1 MAIDKSLR
9 QHYQNGEKVGWKK
22 GMEIIWPE
30 VKKQIKKRHIDPLI
44 DTTTGEIDKS
54 EVAKTLGKSYLK
66 KAAAKKLGVA
76 SLNPFIGLLSLVM
89 PWIKQK
95 WGEGGAKQAF
105 TAGIMGPEWA
115 DLGSRELRQ
124 LEKRRDYMLK
134 RKAENKSYSK
144 KNLEEVTNQINEIK
158 KTRNVIEEVTADD
171 SFAWPEPTGGDEI
184 SVGYEPGQVDPNLAR
199 HIPKDSP
206 ISQFP
211 GEDEIILQQ
220 RKQEAMF
227 PGEDEIIQE
236 QREEAAFRELQE
248 KHKALAEAEAEA
260 QRKLAQAP
268 VFTPAPVYHHP
279 HQGDGDRH
287 GGGGGQAAADR
298 AGGSSYSSPFKH
310 GGPVYVYKR
319 NNSVDKA
326 LKGRSRD
333 I

>member
-95 WGEGGAKQAF
+95 WGEGGSFQSF
-105 TAGIMGPEWA
+105 TSGIMGPEWA

-124 LEKRRDYMLK
+124 LEKRRDYMLRRRDVLGK
-134 RKAENKSYSK
+134 KISE
-144 KNLEEVTNQINEIK
+144 KNLEEVTNKINEIK

-171 SFAWPEPTGGDEI
+171 PFAWPE
-184 SVGYEPGQVDPNLAR
+184 
-199 HIPKDSP
+199 PKDSP

-220 RKQEAMF
+220 RERDEAIKREEQF
-227 PGEDEIIQE
+227 EAQRIEAE
-236 QREEAAFRELQE
+236 LQREVTRQ
-248 KHKALAEAEAEA
+248 AEAEAERRR
-260 QRKLAQAP
+260 QQQQQALP
-268 VFTPAPVYHHP
+268 P
-279 HQGDGDRH
+279 QL
-287 GGGGGQAAADR
+287 GGGGGN
-298 AGGSSYSSPFKH
+298 GGGHHHQETRSSSDSWGSSPFKH

-326 LKGRSRD
+326 LKGRKRD

>member
-95 WGEGGAKQAF
+95 WGEGGSFQSF
-105 TAGIMGPEWA
+105 TSGIMGPEWA

-124 LEKRRDYMLK
+124 LEKRRDYMLRRRDVLGK
-134 RKAENKSYSK
+134 KISE

-220 RKQEAMF
+220 RERDEAIKREEQF
-227 PGEDEIIQE
+227 EAQRIEAE
-236 QREEAAFRELQE
+236 LQREVTRQ
-248 KHKALAEAEAEA
+248 AEAEAERRR
-260 QRKLAQAP
+260 QQQQQALP
-268 VFTPAPVYHHP
+268 P
-279 HQGDGDRH
+279 QL
-287 GGGGGQAAADR
+287 GGGGGN
-298 AGGSSYSSPFKH
+298 GGGHHHQETRSSSDSWGSSPFKH
-310 GGPVYVYKR
+310 GGPVYVYTS

>member
-171 SFAWPEPTGGDEI
+171 PFAWPE
-184 SVGYEPGQVDPNLAR
+184 
-199 HIPKDSP
+199 PKDSP

-298 AGGSSYSSPFKH
+298 AGGSSYSSPFKK
-310 GGPVYVYKR
+310 GGR
-319 NNSVDKA
+319 IDKP
-326 LKGRSRD
+326 LTGRSRD

>member
-76 SLNPFIGLLSLVM
+76 SLNPLVGLLSLVM

-95 WGEGGAKQAF
+95 WGEGGSFQSF
-105 TAGIMGPEWA
+105 TSGIMGPEWA

-124 LEKRRDYMLK
+124 LEKRREYMLK
-134 RKAENKSYSK
+134 RKADKKTYSK
-144 KNLEEVTNQINEIK
+144 KNLEEVTNQIKEIK

-171 SFAWPEPTGGDEI
+171 PFAWPE
-184 SVGYEPGQVDPNLAR
+184 
-199 HIPKDSP
+199 PKDSP

-211 GEDEIILQQ
+211 GEDEIIQRQ
-220 RKQEAMF
+220 RKEESDAMVAK
-227 PGEDEIIQE
+227 EI
-236 QREEAAFRELQE
+236 AA
-248 KHKALAEAEAEA
+248 AEAFKADIEKQRILKEQAAAYAAE
-260 QRKLAQAP
+260 QAAAA
-268 VFTPAPVYHHP
+268 APP
-279 HQGDGDRH
+279 QITITQPTGGQGGIQDI
-287 GGGGGQAAADR
+287 GGGGGQPQT
-298 AGGSSYSSPFKH
+298 GG
-310 GGPVYVYKR
+310 GGYERGDYGGRGYHWKKGGR
-319 NNSVDKA
+319 VDKA
-326 LKGRSRD
+326 LGGRSRD

>member
-1 MAIDKSLR
+1 MIDKSIR
-9 QHYQNGEKVGWKK
+9 QYYQNGKKAGPFKK
-22 GMEIIWPE
+22 GIKTIWDP
-30 VKKQIKKRHIDPLI
+30 IKKTYINPLI

-54 EVAKTLGKSYLK
+54 EVVKTLGKSLGKSYLK

-76 SLNPFIGLLSLVM
+76 SLNPLVGLLSLVM

-124 LEKRRDYMLK
+124 LEKRRDYMLR
-134 RKAENKSYSK
+134 RKAENKTYSK

-158 KTRNVIEEVTADD
+158 KTKNVIEEVTADD
-171 SFAWPEPTGGDEI
+171 PFAWPETTGGDEV
-184 SVGYEPGQVDPNLAR
+184 SVGYEEGQVDPNLAR

-227 PGEDEIIQE
+227 PGEDEIIQQQIEQRNRLAE
-236 QREEAAFRELQE
+236 QRERDRLQREVTL
-248 KHKALAEAEAEA
+248 EAERNA
-260 QRKLAQAP
+260 QRLREQQAAIP
-268 VFTPAPVYHHP
+268 PPE
-279 HQGDGDRH
+279 QH
-287 GGGGGQAAADR
+287 GGGGGGQDYGQR
-298 AGGSSYSSPFKH
+298 ETRSSSGWQSSPFKK
-310 GGPVYVYKR
+310 GGR
-319 NNSVDKA
+319 VDKA
-326 LKGRSRD
+326 LGGRSRD

>member
-95 WGEGGAKQAF
+95 WGEGGSFQSF
-105 TAGIMGPEWA
+105 TSGIMGPEWA

-171 SFAWPEPTGGDEI
+171 PFAWPEPTGGDEI
-184 SVGYEPGQVDPNLAR
+184 SVGYEEGQVDPNLAR

-220 RKQEAMF
+220 RERDEAIKREEQF
-227 PGEDEIIQE
+227 EAQRIEAE
-236 QREEAAFRELQE
+236 LQREVTRQ
-248 KHKALAEAEAEA
+248 AEAEAERLR
-260 QRKLAQAP
+260 QQQPP
-268 VFTPAPVYHHP
+268 VQWTPA
-279 HQGDGDRH
+279 GGN
-287 GGGGGQAAADR
+287 GGGGRDYGHQETR
-298 AGGSSYSSPFKH
+298 SSSGWERSPFKK
-310 GGPVYVYKR
+310 GGR
-319 NNSVDKA
+319 IDKS
-326 LKGRSRD
+326 LTGRSRY

>member
-115 DLGSRELRQ
+115 DLGSC
-124 LEKRRDYMLK
+124 
-134 RKAENKSYSK
+134 
-144 KNLEEVTNQINEIK
+144 V
-158 KTRNVIEEVTADD
+158 
-171 SFAWPEPTGGDEI
+171 
-184 SVGYEPGQVDPNLAR
+184 
-199 HIPKDSP
+199 
-206 ISQFP
+206 
-211 GEDEIILQQ
+211 
-220 RKQEAMF
+220 
-227 PGEDEIIQE
+227 
-236 QREEAAFRELQE
+236 
-248 KHKALAEAEAEA
+248 
-260 QRKLAQAP
+260 
-268 VFTPAPVYHHP
+268 
-279 HQGDGDRH
+279 
-287 GGGGGQAAADR
+287 
-298 AGGSSYSSPFKH
+298 
-310 GGPVYVYKR
+310 
-319 NNSVDKA
+319 
-326 LKGRSRD
+326 
-333 I
+333 